1 MDIKQLNILTYK
13 ELKDIATD
21 MDIEIP
27 RKKEDLI
34 LEMLRCFK
42 KYEKYKKEKVDKYVK
57 IKQLG
62 EKGKEG
68 TTYLVKIRESKE
80 SKESSEYAMKTFKK
94 TKSSDRIRKEADLQE
109 KASKYGISPE
119 VIEIDT
125 ISKYIVMEK
134 MDMHLYDKM
143 KEQNGDITETQ
154 QKQIIKI
161 FKLLDKAKVFHG
173 DSNILNYMFKG
184 KKLYIIDFGMSQYI
198 DDKLVKK
205 LGVDTPN
212 FSLMNLGFI
221 LKLKELRCPS
231 SSYSYLLTFV
241 SNKDK
246 SKYNLN

>member
-34 LEMLRCFK
+34 SEMLRCFK
-42 KYEKYKKEKVDKYVK
+42 KYEKYKKDNVDKYVK
-57 IKQLG
+57 IKQIG

-68 TTYLVKIRESKE
+68 TTYLVKTKDSK
-80 SKESSEYAMKTFKK
+80 EYAMKTFKK
-94 TKSSDRIRKEADLQE
+94 TKSSDRIRREADLQE
-109 KASKYGISPE
+109 KASKHNISPE

-125 ISKYIVMEK
+125 ISKYIIMEK
-134 MDMHLYDKM
+134 MDTHLYDKM
-143 KEQNGDITETQ
+143 KEQNGNITEIQ

-212 FSLMNLGFI
+212 LSLMNLGFI

-241 SNKDK
+241 SDKDK
-246 SKYNLN
+246 SKYGLV